1 MPTFSNSKIECYEN
15 CPRKYKFNYID
26 KIERPEAPEGI
37 EAFLGLRVHE
47 TLEKL
52 YKDQKMAKIDP
63 LEEILAF
70 YKAEWEKKWNENVK
84 INKEGFKPGDYLNSG
99 LKQLTDYYERYKPFD
114 QSYTLGLEQ
123 LIHFDLDK
131 DGEYKMRGYVDRL
144 AHNGKGKYEIHD
156 YKTGQYSMTQQ
167 KADESRQLAI
177 YQIYVEQAYT
187 DAKEIELIW
196 HFTVDN
202 REVVSRRSRQELAA
216 LKRELMETIREIE
229 ADEQF
234 KPHESRLCDWCEFV
248 DICPAKKHGVQLEKK
263 PKNEYLSDD
272 GLKLVE
278 TYGKMYDD
286 YTKEE
291 GKLEAKWGEIEK
303 VQEAILH
310 FAKKKDVSQ
319 VFGRDYKVKVT
330 IEDKDKFPGSADEG
344 REEVEELVKKA
355 GKWEEIAS
363 LSASKLAKAYKGWG
377 DELVKKLKKFVRKE
391 HVEKV
396 SKPYVVEGEE

>member
-1 MPTFSNSKIECYEN
+1 MPTYSNSKIECYEN
-15 CPRKYKFNYID
+15 CPRKFRFNYID
-26 KIERPEAPEGI
+26 KIELPEAPEGV

-52 YKDQKMAKIDP
+52 YKDQKLAKIDP
-63 LEEILAF
+63 LEEVLAY
-70 YKAEWEKKWNENVK
+70 YKEQWDKKWNENVK
-84 INKEGFKPGDYLNSG
+84 INKKGFKPEDYLNSG
-99 LKQLTDYYERYKPFD
+99 LKQLTDYYERYKPFN

-144 AHNGKGKYEIHD
+144 AHDGKGKYEIHD
-156 YKTGQYSMTQQ
+156 YKTGQYSLTQKQ
-167 KADESRQLAI
+167 ADESRQLAI
-177 YQIYVEQAYT
+177 YQIYVEQSYT

-202 REVVSRRSRQELAA
+202 REVVSHRSRQQLAD
-216 LKRELMETIREIE
+216 LKKELMETIREIE

-248 DICPAKKHGVQLEKK
+248 DICPTKKHGIELEKK
-263 PKNEYLSDD
+263 PKNEYLKDT
-272 GLKLVE
+272 GLILVE
-278 TYGKMYDD
+278 KYAHKY
-286 YTKEE
+286 EE
-291 GKLEAKWGEIEK
+291 RDKAQSKVDEIESEIEK
-303 VQEAILH
+303 MKEALLV
-310 FAKKKDVSQ
+310 FAKKEDVS
-319 VFGRDYKVKVT
+319 VVKGREYKVKVT
-330 IEDKDKFPGSADEG
+330 IEDKEKFPGVGDEG
-344 REEVEELVKKA
+344 REEVEELVKNA

-363 LSASKLAKAYKGWG
+363 LNAGKLVKVYKGWG
-377 DELVKKLKKFVRKE
+377 EELAKKLKKFVRKE